1 MMLTVLSRIQ
11 NQKEIDTQ
19 ERIEMLAEQLLAE
32 LDQDNMKRIVLNNGG
47 QLIYCP
53 PIQNLVME
61 EAAEQFN
68 KLNKKSNQ
76 SSNKKSKVQYVMIS
90 PEGEEIKIES
100 ISAFCRE
107 YFGYAPNGK
116 ARYISSFS
124 DLLNGKRK
132 EDNVHGW
139 KIKLAF
145 A

>member
-1 MMLTVLSRIQ
+1 MMLTTVARIQ
-11 NQKEIDTQ
+11 NQKEVDTQ

-32 LDQDNMKRIVLNNGG
+32 LDQTCMKQIVLNNGG

-53 PIQNLVME
+53 PIQNLVLE
-61 EAAEQFN
+61 EAAE
-68 KLNKKSNQ
+68 LNQ
-76 SSNKKSKVQYVMIS
+76 SNKKSKVQYVVIS
-90 PEGEEIKIES
+90 PKGEEIQIKS

-116 ARYISSFS
+116 AKYISSFS

-132 EDNVHGW
+132 EDTVHGW
-139 KIKLAF
+139 KIKLSF